1 MCIIYTVILISK
13 LIPPSLKLKMM
24 GAVFPKQKKK
34 TTFSEIFKMTKIFV
48 PNYKTNLQIL
58 TSKN

>member
-24 GAVFPKQKKK
+24 RAVFPK
-34 TTFSEIFKMTKIFV
+34 
-48 PNYKTNLQIL
+48 PPP
-58 TSKN
+58 KNVF